1 MLENPTG
8 GRGGGGLKAMEILMW
23 EEAQAV
29 LEFQVEGGAGGGG
42 QRNVPSVV
50 KVWIFSWQMQSSIS
64 DTLVLDLYPCLG
76 VGLFLFWGFETVT

>member
-8 GRGGGGLKAMEILMW
+8 GVGGLKAMEILMW

-29 LEFQVEGGAGGGG
+29 LEFQVEGGGGG

-76 VGLFLFWGFETVT
+76 VGLFLFWGFENVT

>member
-1 MLENPTG
+1 
-8 GRGGGGLKAMEILMW
+8 MEILMR

-29 LEFQVEGGAGGGG
+29 LEFQVEGGGGGG

-50 KVWIFSWQMQSSIS
+50 KVWIFSWQMQSLIS

-76 VGLFLFWGFETVT
+76 AGLFLFWGFETVT

>member
-1 MLENPTG
+1 MLENPT
-8 GRGGGGLKAMEILMW
+8 GGGGLKAMEILMW

-29 LEFQVEGGAGGGG
+29 LEFQVEGGGG

-76 VGLFLFWGFETVT
+76 VGLFLFWGFENVT